1 MANPSQKPAYSC
13 AGIQQES
20 SARIFCARPVLIM
33 AGGTGGHIFP
43 GLAVAKVLRTRGIP
57 VTWLGADGAMETRL
71 VPQHDI
77 PLDTLAISG
86 LRGKGKLA
94 LLGAPLRVMRAIR
107 AAGFILRERNPRAVV
122 AFGGFASGPGGI
134 AARLHG
140 LPLLVHE
147 QNRAPGLTNRIL
159 SRVARR
165 VLTGFPGSFAARE
178 EVVGNPVR
186 AEIAALPA
194 PEQRLAG
201 RGGPMRVLVLGGSQ
215 GARALNNAMPQAL
228 AALGDSVAIEVWH
241 QCGEKLHGEAQQA
254 YRDAGVEGRVDA
266 FITDM
271 AAAYGWADLVVCR
284 SGASTL
290 AELCAVGI
298 GSVLVPFAAAVDDH
312 QTRNADYL
320 VERGAAELLKQDD
333 ALAANLEGVL
343 RALAG
348 TAERRLRMAQAARA
362 LAMPDAAERIA
373 DIILEEAGNGEPGTG
388 NGREQDN
395 QQEHTSMHPDKGV
408 NRIAGGAQRS
418 SIPVS
423 PFPVPGSAGGRA

>member
-1 MANPSQKPAYSC
+1 MAGPSM
-13 AGIQQES
+13 QQ
-20 SARIFCARPVLIM
+20 RPVLIM

-43 GLAVAKVLRTRGIP
+43 GLAVAKVLRARGIG
-57 VTWLGADGAMETRL
+57 VAWLGADGAMETRL

-77 PLDTLAISG
+77 PIDTLAISG

-94 LLGAPLRVMRAIR
+94 LLGAPLRVLRAIR
-107 AAGFILRERNPRAVV
+107 AAGFILRERKPRAVI

-159 SRVARR
+159 SRIARR
-165 VLTGFPGSFAARE
+165 VLSGFPGSFAADRE

-186 AEIAALPA
+186 AEIAALPS

-201 RGGPMRVLVLGGSQ
+201 RVGPMRLLVLGGSQ
-215 GARALNNAMPQAL
+215 GARALNNAVPKAL

-254 YRDAGVEGRVDA
+254 YRGAGVEGRVDA

-271 AAAYGWADLVVCR
+271 AAAYAWADLVVCR

-333 ALAANLEGVL
+333 ALAANLEGAL
-343 RALAG
+343 RSLARDP
-348 TAERRLRMAQAARA
+348 AQRLHMAQAARA
-362 LAMPDAAERIA
+362 LAMSDAAERIA
-373 DIILEEAGNGEPGTG
+373 DAIEAVMSDSGLVI
-388 NGREQDN
+388 RDKQEQD
-395 QQEHTSMHPDKGV
+395 QEQPQMHAHANTEQASAVAPSNHQLPITHHRDSE
-408 NRIAGGAQRS
+408 GGAK
-418 SIPVS
+418 
-423 PFPVPGSAGGRA
+423 